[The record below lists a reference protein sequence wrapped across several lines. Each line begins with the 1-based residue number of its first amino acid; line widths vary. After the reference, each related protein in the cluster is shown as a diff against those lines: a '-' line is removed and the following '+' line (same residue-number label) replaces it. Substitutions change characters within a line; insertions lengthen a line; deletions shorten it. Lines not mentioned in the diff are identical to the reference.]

1 MQDVQALETEFTNKQ
16 AKRTSFS
23 KNISKNKKEV
33 VPKWMNQEK
42 QEQQEIT
49 PDIEERRKNI
59 EEWIKN
65 GT

>member
-16 AKRTSFS
+16 AKRTSF
-23 KNISKNKKEV
+23 SKNKKEV